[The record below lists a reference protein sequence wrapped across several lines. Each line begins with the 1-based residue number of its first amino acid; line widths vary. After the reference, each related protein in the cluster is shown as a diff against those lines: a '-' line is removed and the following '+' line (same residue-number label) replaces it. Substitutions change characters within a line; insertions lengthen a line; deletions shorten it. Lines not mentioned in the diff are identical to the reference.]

1 MKISIVIPSYNGKSI
16 LEKNLSTLLKIIPAD
31 EIIIVDDASSD
42 GSLEYLKKLGNRIKV
57 ISHGK
62 NLGFSSTVNDGFR
75 QAKNNLVLLLNS
87 DITVFN
93 NFLNQLTEHF
103 RNPKVFA
110 VGILQR
116 CFEKQEIIERG
127 RGVGRFNQGFL
138 HHARGEIN
146 KTNTLWVSG
155 GAGIF
160 RKDTWLTLGGLNELY
175 DPFYWEDIDISY
187 RALKAGFTIIFD
199 NKCIVEHHQLRG
211 AIRQN
216 YTKEQITSISYRNQI
231 LFIWLNI
238 TDIDLMVKHF
248 FYLPYHLIRSIL
260 TGDIA
265 FIRGLLSAL
274 FKLKDVLN
282 YRNINS
288 KIKKLKDRD
297 ILINFADHS

>member
-16 LEKNLSTLLKIIPAD
+16 LEKNLPLLLQIIPAD

-42 GSLEYLKKLGNRIKV
+42 ESLEYLKKLGNRIKF
-57 ISHGK
+57 ISHGQ
-62 NLGFSSTVNDGFR
+62 NLGFSSSVNDGFI

-87 DITVFN
+87 DITVSN
-93 NFLNQLTEHF
+93 NFLNQLTAHF
-103 RNPKVFA
+103 RNPNVFA

-116 CFEKQEIIERG
+116 CFEKQKIIERG
-127 RGVGRFNQGFL
+127 RGVGKFDRGFL

-155 GAGIF
+155 GAGMF
-160 RKDTWLTLGGLNELY
+160 RKDIWLTLGGLNKLY

-199 NKCIVEHHQLRG
+199 NICIVEHHQLQG
-211 AIRQN
+211 SIRQN
-216 YTKEQITSISYRNQI
+216 YSTKQIKSISYRNQI
-231 LFIWLNI
+231 LFAWLNI
-238 TDIDLMVKHF
+238 TDIDLVFQHF
-248 FYLPYHLIRSIL
+248 LYLPYHLIRSIL

-274 FKLKDVLN
+274 FKFKDVLN
-282 YRNINS
+282 YRNNNT
-288 KIKKLKDRD
+288 KIKKIKDRD
-297 ILINFADHS
+297 ILINFVDN

>member
-16 LEKNLSTLLKIIPAD
+16 LEKNLPPLLQVIPAD
-31 EIIIVDDASSD
+31 EIIIVDDASTD
-42 GSLEYLKKLGNRIKV
+42 GSLEYLKKLGHKTKL

-62 NLGFSSTVNDGFR
+62 NLGFSSSVNDGFIK
-75 QAKNNLVLLLNS
+75 AKNNLILLLNS
-87 DITVFN
+87 DIAVFN
-93 NFLNQLTEHF
+93 NFLNQLTAHF
-103 RNPKVFA
+103 RNPNVFA

-116 CFEKQEIIERG
+116 CFEKREIIERG
-127 RGVGRFNQGFL
+127 RGVGKFDRGFL

-146 KTNTLWVSG
+146 KTDTLWVSG
-155 GAGIF
+155 GAGMF
-160 RKDTWLTLGGLNELY
+160 RKDIWLTLGGLNQLY

-199 NKCIVEHHQLRG
+199 NICIVEHHQSLG

-216 YTKEQITSISYRNQI
+216 YSTKQIKSISYRNQI

-238 TDIDLMVKHF
+238 TDTDLIIQHLL
-248 FYLPYHLIRSIL
+248 YLPYNLIRSFL
-260 TGDIA
+260 AGDTT

-297 ILINFADHS
+297 ILINFC

>member
-16 LEKNLSTLLKIIPAD
+16 LEKNLPELLQVIPAD

-42 GSLEYLKKLGNRIKV
+42 GSQEYLKKLGNRIKF

-62 NLGFSSTVNDGFR
+62 NLGFSSSVNDGFI

-87 DITVFN
+87 DITVSS
-93 NFLNQLTEHF
+93 NFLNQLTAHF
-103 RNPKVFA
+103 RNPNVFA

-127 RGVGRFNQGFL
+127 RGVGKFDRGFL

-155 GAGIF
+155 GAGMF
-160 RKDTWLTLGGLNELY
+160 RKDIWLTLGGLNKLY

-199 NKCIVEHHQLRG
+199 NTCIVEHHQLRG

-216 YTKEQITSISYRNQI
+216 YSKEQIKSISYRNQI

-238 TDIDLMVKHF
+238 TDTNLIIQHLL
-248 FYLPYHLIRSIL
+248 YLPYHLTLSFL
-260 TGDIA
+260 TGDTT

-274 FKLKDVLN
+274 FKLTDVLN
-282 YRNINS
+282 YRNNYS
-288 KIKKLKDRD
+288 QIKKLKDRD
-297 ILINFADHS
+297 ILINFADH